1 MLERTYLGFLVT
13 FHLIF
18 TWFSQWSGLLDF
30 FFKRW
35 VSTTNC
41 FSSIFTEILADTH
54 WRGCHWYSHLVSL
67 EKLGQTRGLSR
78 VLPEFMSI
86 FWLFPEAGCLA
97 NMALCRYTVQ
107 GFAQPNPGTSSLEP
121 RAFSNL
127 TSKTTI
133 KSFNTYINLWK
144 VKPLYKWTR
153 RSILG
158 SVCPTK

>member
-1 MLERTYLGFLVT
+1 MFPLMLVGTYLSWLVT

-35 VSTTNC
+35 LSTTNC
-41 FSSIFTEILADTH
+41 LSSIFTEICADTLC
-54 WRGCHWYSHLVSL
+54 RGCHCYSHFVSL
-67 EKLGQTRGLSR
+67 EKLGQTRGLLR

-127 TSKTTI
+127 TLKTTI
-133 KSFNTYINLWK
+133 GSIN
-144 VKPLYKWTR
+144 PLRLKFEKWN
-153 RSILG
+153 
-158 SVCPTK
+158 PH